1 MAVQLLLIL
10 WFLKIYAFKAVQ
22 MVAFSQEK
30 SKDLIYNVPQIYLQF
45 SAEMS
50 VWKQKYQT

>member
-30 SKDLIYNVPQIYLQF
+30 SKDLIYNVPQIYLPF
-45 SAEMS
+45 SAKMS
-50 VWKQKYQT
+50 V